1 IAGPGIMGKNLTM
14 GWGDADV
21 FYYQSEA
28 SGFSPL
34 YSVSVTSGEKKQPT
48 HGKYE
53 VLSVQLARD
62 KQHFYFTA
70 NKKHPGTT
78 EYYRIKVSGGDPVQ
92 ITALGGQNEVLL
104 SPDEKWLAIR
114 HSYINKPW
122 ELYLQKN
129 APG

>member
-1 IAGPGIMGKNLTM
+1 
-14 GWGDADV
+14 
-21 FYYQSEA
+21 
-28 SGFSPL
+28 SGFSHL
-34 YSVSVTSGEKKQPT
+34 YSVSVTSGEKKQLT

-92 ITALGGQNEVLL
+92 ITALGGQNEVML

-129 APG
+129 APGEDAVQLTKSTTAAFDAY